1 MSGFQLGKYR
11 CSTLK
16 FFCSEIQ
23 AFLSGCQRR
32 FQLSSQSEKKNVTF
46 PIAQPVMLAFLQTCL
61 SCTCWV
67 VVKELVCN
75 YKGVNFSIACTFSFY
90 QIGMNISHSSVCCN
104 WNKLQHLLLKT
115 ELFVAIACPF
125 HLKFPSH
132 TSASQDA
139 FEGRFM
145 CFKYNSNILQA
156 QQEIVNNQKLNWG
169 SPQHLSVVEPEK
181 HLQPN
186 CFCNL
191 WMIQHCQ

>member
-1 MSGFQLGKYR
+1 MILNSHSALGPSKKAPISKSYWGGEKIRFPFMQL
-11 CSTLK
+11 
-16 FFCSEIQ
+16 
-23 AFLSGCQRR
+23 
-32 FQLSSQSEKKNVTF
+32 
-46 PIAQPVMLAFLQTCL
+46 VMLRGLQTSL
-61 SCTCWV
+61 SCIWPV

-115 ELFVAIACPF
+115 ELFVAMACPL

-145 CFKYNSNILQA
+145 CLSTIQA
-156 QQEIVNNQKLNWG
+156 YCRHSRRL
-169 SPQHLSVVEPEK
+169 
-181 HLQPN
+181 
-186 CFCNL
+186 
-191 WMIQHCQ
+191 